1 MILLNNVS
9 KTVTSGS
16 EKLTI
21 LHAVYLTIP
30 RGQFV
35 AVVGPSGSGKSTL
48 LSLVAGLDYPT
59 TGDIRLDGEYIT
71 QMKEDELARL
81 RGAKVG
87 FIFQSFHLIPSL
99 TAYENILVPMEI
111 AGLPKARERAQALLE
126 EVGLRERGHHYPS
139 QLSGGEQQRVA
150 IARAFS
156 NSPTILL
163 ADEPTGNLDSKNGAH
178 IFELL
183 VKLNREHDTTL
194 LLVTHDHR
202 LANQADRVISL
213 SEGRVVEDRE
223 KGRRGE
229 GEIGRQG
236 SRETRGRTSLSPTPY
251 SPPPLPSQR
260 GVDMNFVLNM
270 AWREMRASWR
280 RLLLFFLCIAIGVGS
295 IVSLRSLV
303 QKMRAAIGREARV
316 MYACDVQVGSNQ
328 SWKPE
333 IRAVVERYL
342 SSPLVEAHTEVMGI
356 QTMVRPVNDSNARPV
371 MVILQGVQEQYP
383 LYGEIQLAGGARYTH
398 SMLKGRG
405 ILLPSGVMTQLNLK
419 VGDEVRMGR
428 LTFTVR
434 GAIEN
439 MPGYGI
445 NLRPLPRVVVDYADA
460 AGAGLTG
467 FGSFVWYVRLFKARE
482 GQDQA
487 LLEGLERDLKPER
500 SYWLGSFRGMQNFAN
515 RILER
520 MEAQLSFAG
529 LVILVLGAIG
539 ISSVTRVFVQQKMK
553 TIAILKC
560 LGGDNRHVLGAYL
573 AQAIALCVVGSLLGL
588 MFAGAL
594 TLIIPRLFDGVL
606 PFQFE
611 VGLTWRAALQGVG
624 IGMLVTLLFSLPP
637 LLEIRRVKPMLVMRQ
652 NTVGDERRIDWLSLG
667 AALLIVLV
675 LLALT
680 SYQASS
686 LRIGGIFIGMLV
698 GTALVLNL
706 IGAGLMRLLR
716 RARRLP
722 SFVLR
727 QGVGSLYRPGNQ
739 TQVILMAVGLGTLF
753 VTAMRLQQ
761 ANLMRE
767 LNVDLSMAA
776 LDMYL
781 LDIQKDQR
789 PGAEATITRLTGAAP
804 EIIPMVRTR
813 LVEIKRA
820 PDNSQSPQ
828 TVDPDMLGREQ
839 WVTYKPDL
847 AREDETVV
855 AGKLWEPAPNA
866 EPEVSMRDDAARDYK
881 LAVGDSMIFDFA
893 GRRMEA
899 KVTSIRRIK
908 WDFSPS
914 SGYFR
919 FGIIFRPGA
928 LEDAPQTFVG
938 AIKGPA
944 PGAQRAQLQREL
956 VEQFP
961 NVSVLDV
968 YDQAAFVRT
977 KINDASLAVNFLGAF
992 VFLCGVLILTG
1003 SVAMTKIHRLYEAAI
1018 LKTLGAE
1025 KKLIVYITLI
1035 EYGVLGLLAGVTG
1048 SSAAIALTW
1057 LISKYGIKNPWQL
1070 IPSINLIGV
1079 AAALL
1084 LVMTVGVLSSWD
1096 VMTKKPLG
1104 ILRAE

>member
-1 MILLNNVS
+1 
-9 KTVTSGS
+9 
-16 EKLTI
+16 
-21 LHAVYLTIP
+21 
-30 RGQFV
+30 
-35 AVVGPSGSGKSTL
+35 
-48 LSLVAGLDYPT
+48 
-59 TGDIRLDGEYIT
+59 
-71 QMKEDELARL
+71 
-81 RGAKVG
+81 
-87 FIFQSFHLIPSL
+87 
-99 TAYENILVPMEI
+99 
-111 AGLPKARERAQALLE
+111 
-126 EVGLRERGHHYPS
+126 
-139 QLSGGEQQRVA
+139 
-150 IARAFS
+150 
-156 NSPTILL
+156 
-163 ADEPTGNLDSKNGAH
+163 
-178 IFELL
+178 
-183 VKLNREHDTTL
+183 
-194 LLVTHDHR
+194 
-202 LANQADRVISL
+202 
-213 SEGRVVEDRE
+213 
-223 KGRRGE
+223 
-229 GEIGRQG
+229 
-236 SRETRGRTSLSPTPY
+236 
-251 SPPPLPSQR
+251 
-260 GVDMNFVLNM
+260 MNFILNM

-316 MYACDVQVGSNQ
+316 MYACDVQVGTNQ
-328 SWKPE
+328 AWKPE
-333 IRAVVERYL
+333 IREIVERYTT
-342 SSPLVEAHTEVMGI
+342 SPLVDAHTEVMGT
-356 QTMVRPVNDSNARPV
+356 QTMVRSANDATAKPI
-371 MVILQGVQEQYP
+371 MVILQGVQEHYP
-383 LYGEIQLAGGARYTH
+383 LYGELRLSDGSRYTR
-398 SMLKGRG
+398 SMLKGGG
-405 ILLPSGVMTQLNLK
+405 ILLPSGMLSQLNLK
-419 VGDEVRMGR
+419 LGDKVNIGR

-434 GAIEN
+434 GGIES

-445 NLRPLPRVVVDYADA
+445 NLRPLPRVVVDYEDA
-460 AGAGLTG
+460 AGSGLAG
-467 FGSFVWYVRLFKARE
+467 FGSFVWYVRLFKTRE

-487 LLEGLERDLKPER
+487 LLEALERDLKSQR

-529 LVILVLGAIG
+529 LVILVLGGIG

-560 LGGDNRHVLGAYL
+560 MGGDNRRVLGAYL
-573 AQAIALCVVGSLLGL
+573 AQALALCVVGSLLGL
-588 MFAGAL
+588 LFAGAL

-611 VGLTWRAALQGVG
+611 VGLTWRASLEGVG
-624 IGMLVTLLFSLPP
+624 IGVLVTLLFSLPP
-637 LLEIRRVKPMLVMRQ
+637 LLGIRRVKPMLVMRQ
-652 NTVGDERRIDWLSLG
+652 KTEDDERRIDWMGLG
-667 AALLIVLV
+667 AALLIVLA

-680 SYQASS
+680 SYQANSI
-686 LRIGGIFIGMLV
+686 RIGGIFIGMLF

-706 IGAGLMRLLR
+706 IGALLMMLLR

-739 TQVILMAVGLGTLF
+739 TKVILMAVGLGTLF

-789 PGAEATITRLTGAAP
+789 PGAEATITRLTGSPP

-813 LVEIKRA
+813 LVEIKRS
-820 PDNSQSPQ
+820 PDNPQNPQ
-828 TVDPDMLGREQ
+828 TVESDRIGNEQ
-839 WVTYKPDL
+839 WVTYRPDL
-847 AREDETVV
+847 ARADETVI
-855 AGKLWEPAPNA
+855 AGKLWDPSPAA
-866 EPEVSMRDDAARDYK
+866 EPEVSLRDNVARDYK
-881 LAVGDSMIFDFA
+881 LAVGDSMTFDLS
-893 GRRMEA
+893 GRRIEA
-899 KVTSIRRIK
+899 KVTSIRRIQ
-908 WDFSPS
+908 WDFSAS

-928 LEDAPQTFVG
+928 LEAAPQTFVG

-944 PGAQRAQLQREL
+944 PGAERAQLQREL
-956 VEQFP
+956 VDQFP
-961 NVSVLDV
+961 NVSVIDV

-977 KINDASLAVNFLGAF
+977 KINDVSLAVNFLGGF

-1025 KKLIVYITLI
+1025 KKLIVCITLI

-1057 LISKYGIKNPWQL
+1057 LFSKYSIKAPWQF

-1079 AAALL
+1079 AVALL

>member
-1 MILLNNVS
+1 
-9 KTVTSGS
+9 
-16 EKLTI
+16 
-21 LHAVYLTIP
+21 
-30 RGQFV
+30 
-35 AVVGPSGSGKSTL
+35 
-48 LSLVAGLDYPT
+48 
-59 TGDIRLDGEYIT
+59 
-71 QMKEDELARL
+71 
-81 RGAKVG
+81 
-87 FIFQSFHLIPSL
+87 
-99 TAYENILVPMEI
+99 
-111 AGLPKARERAQALLE
+111 
-126 EVGLRERGHHYPS
+126 
-139 QLSGGEQQRVA
+139 
-150 IARAFS
+150 
-156 NSPTILL
+156 
-163 ADEPTGNLDSKNGAH
+163 
-178 IFELL
+178 
-183 VKLNREHDTTL
+183 
-194 LLVTHDHR
+194 
-202 LANQADRVISL
+202 
-213 SEGRVVEDRE
+213 
-223 KGRRGE
+223 
-229 GEIGRQG
+229 
-236 SRETRGRTSLSPTPY
+236 
-251 SPPPLPSQR
+251 
-260 GVDMNFVLNM
+260 MNFVLNM

-303 QKMRAAIGREARV
+303 QKMRAAVRREARV
-316 MYACDVQVGSNQ
+316 MYAADVQVGVNQ

-333 IRAVVERYL
+333 IKAVVERYFD
-342 SSPLVEAHTEVMGI
+342 SPHVAAHTEVMGT
-356 QTMVRPVNDSNARPV
+356 QTMVRSVNDPNARPV

-383 LYGEIQLAGGARYTH
+383 LYGEVQLTGGARYTH
-398 SMLKGRG
+398 AMLKGRG
-405 ILLPSGVMTQLNLK
+405 ILLPAGVLAQLNLK
-419 VGDEVRMGR
+419 IGDEVNLGR

-434 GAIEN
+434 GVIEK

-482 GQDQA
+482 GRDQA
-487 LLEGLERDLKPER
+487 LLEELTRDLKQER
-500 SYWLGSFRGMQNFAN
+500 SYWLGSFRGVQNFAN

-529 LVILVLGAIG
+529 LVILVLGGIG

-560 LGGDNRHVLGAYL
+560 LGADNRHVLGAYL
-573 AQAIALCVVGSLLGL
+573 AQALALCLVGSLLGL
-588 MFAGAL
+588 LFAGAL
-594 TLIIPRLFDGVL
+594 TLIIPRLFGGTL

-611 VGLTWRAALQGVG
+611 SGLTWRATFQGVG
-624 IGMLVTLLFSLPP
+624 IGVLVTLLFSLPP
-637 LLEIRRVKPMLVMRQ
+637 LLEIRRVKPMLVMRPILED
-652 NTVGDERRIDWLSLG
+652 TAGDERRIDWLSLG

-680 SYQASS
+680 SYQANS
-686 LRIGGIFIGMLV
+686 LRIGGIFIGMLA

-716 RARRLP
+716 RVRRLP

-739 TQVILMAVGLGTLF
+739 TKVILMAVGLGTLF
-753 VTAMRLQQ
+753 ITAMRLQQ
-761 ANLMRE
+761 ANLTRE
-767 LNVDLSMAA
+767 LDVDLSLAA
-776 LDMYL
+776 SDMFL

-789 PGAEATITRLTGAAP
+789 LAVEAIIARLTGAAP
-804 EIIPMVRTR
+804 ELIPIVRTR

-820 PDNSQSPQ
+820 PNNPQ
-828 TVDPDMLGREQ
+828 TLDPDKFGHEQ

-847 AREDETVV
+847 AKTDGTVI
-855 AGKLWEPAPNA
+855 AGKLWEPAPGV
-866 EPEVSMRDDAARDYK
+866 EPEVSLRDDFARNYK
-881 LAVGDSMIFDFA
+881 LGIGDLMIFDLA
-893 GRRMEA
+893 GRRIEA
-899 KVTSIRRIK
+899 KVTSLRRIN
-908 WDFSPS
+908 WGFSVA
-914 SGYFR
+914 SGGYHR
-919 FGIIFRPGA
+919 FSVIFRPGA

-938 AIKGPA
+938 EAKGPA

-961 NVSVLDV
+961 NVSVLDF
-968 YDQAAFVRT
+968 YDQVAFVRT
-977 KINDASLAVNFLGAF
+977 KINDVSLAVNFLGGF

-1003 SVAMTKIHRLYEAAI
+1003 SVAMTKFHRLYEAAI

-1048 SSAAIALTW
+1048 SSAAIMLTW
-1057 LISKYGIKNPWQL
+1057 MISKYGMRIPWQL